1 MSSGPT
7 VNCSKSKVVETNYVN
22 CSKNMVNC
30 SKSKAVEANCS
41 KNMVNC
47 SKRKVVETNC
57 SNSMSMYVF
66 INEYTAECK
75 LY

>member
-1 MSSGPT
+1 MSVKNFLTCGGIQTLSSGPT
-7 VNCSKSKVVETNYVN
+7 VNCSKSKVVETNYV
-22 CSKNMVNC
+22 
-30 SKSKAVEANCS
+30 NCS